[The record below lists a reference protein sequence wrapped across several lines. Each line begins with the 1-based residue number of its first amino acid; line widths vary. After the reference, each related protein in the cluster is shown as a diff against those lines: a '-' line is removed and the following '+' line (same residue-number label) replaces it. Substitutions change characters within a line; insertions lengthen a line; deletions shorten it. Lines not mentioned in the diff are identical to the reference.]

1 MRIFFVFDETSEEY
15 GLFSKKIIQLQ
26 QKCNEHQR
34 FELIET
40 NEQALADT
48 RFNNREFIPTVP
60 KRLIR
65 LRRRM
70 DLKNRT
76 LVSQLRDMMALRR
89 FINAISDKYLGNF
102 NPITS
107 TTARQFREW
116 LALCSRMNEV
126 NDKVM
131 SLDGNLIEQFQM
143 VAKSALDNSDPL
155 SNPLLT

>member
-1 MRIFFVFDETSEEY
+1 MFSVIFFNQNDKREFTAQFSAVLRIFFVFDETSEEY
-15 GLFSKKIIQLQ
+15 GLFSKKILQLQ

-76 LVSQLRDMMALRR
+76 LVSQLRDRGYE
-89 FINAISDKYLGNF
+89 S
-102 NPITS
+102 PWWQPTS
-107 TTARQFREW
+107 
-116 LALCSRMNEV
+116 L
-126 NDKVM
+126 
-131 SLDGNLIEQFQM
+131 
-143 VAKSALDNSDPL
+143 
-155 SNPLLT
+155 